1 MDKLKHNR
9 TSPAII
15 VYGLYLYFSSRSYRF
30 ASKSLEP
37 MAKRT
42 HVSIWKWVQK
52 YSKLADRFKVNRHLV
67 KEIFV
72 DETLLKINGQHYWL
86 WLAYEPNIKSCLM
99 LHIYKERTIFVCYQF
114 FKHLRSKYGRKPV
127 YTDGAHWYDAAC
139 KWLRLK
145 HIVYETA
152 MMKNLMERFIQQ
164 IKDRTECFDDHFPC
178 RMKDDCTR
186 EHVWNWLKMFILFLH
201 MQTDRVKFTYFLL
214 KSSLS

>member
-1 MDKLKHNR
+1 MDVVKYAR
-9 TSPAII
+9 TNPAVIA
-15 VYGLYLYFSSRSYRF
+15 YGLYLYFSSRSYRF

-37 MAKRT
+37 VIKRT

-52 YSKLADRFKVNRHLV
+52 YSKLADRFNINKHLV
-67 KEIFV
+67 KEILV
-72 DETLLKINGQHYWL
+72 DETMLKINGQDYWL
-86 WLAYEPNIKSCLM
+86 WLAYEPNIRSCLM
-99 LHIYKERTIFVCYQF
+99 LHISRERTIFVCYQF

-127 YTDGAHWYDAAC
+127 YTDGAHWYNDAC

-152 MMKNLMERFIQQ
+152 TMKNLIERFIQQ

-178 RMKDDCTR
+178 RMKDCTR